1 MDVRDDNMPYAHVA
15 IAVQGASWTNPDNIP
30 LMVANTFLGSW
41 DRSMGNS
48 VHSSNKIQEAQ
59 AKHGHAIS
67 YQAFNTCYKDTGL
80 WGVYYVAD
88 RTNIE
93 EFWYDVRDEWLRLC
107 SRVSDF
113 EVDRAKNALK
123 TNMLLQMD
131 GTTAICEDIGRQML
145 CYGRRIPVHEL
156 EKRIDAVDAELVRD
170 VCLRY
175 IHDVDIACAA
185 VGPTEQVVDPVVLRN
200 DMIGVFFR

>member
-113 EVDRAKNALK
+113 EVERAKNALK

-145 CYGRRIPVHEL
+145 CYGRRIPLHEL
-156 EKRIDAVDAELVRD
+156 EARIDAVDADMVRE
-170 VCLRY
+170 VCDKY
-175 IHDVDIACAA
+175 IWDKCPAVAA
-185 VGPTEQVVDPVVLRN
+185 VGPVENCPDYTQIRSN
-200 DMIGVFFR
+200 MYWYRY